1 MKKSG
6 LIMLGVVLVII
17 GCVFTLQGLGYLAG
31 SAMTGV
37 PLWSVIGPIV
47 AIVGIALVVQAARAG
62 RTGQPS

>member
-6 LIMLGVVLVII
+6 LIMLGIVLVII

-37 PLWSVIGPIV
+37 ALWSVIGPIV